1 METIDST
8 ISILDKITIIFATIT
23 MVTVLWNWFKNIKSN
38 DKIVIYFQTQTTTV
52 LLENISI
59 IRKHITRSEVLGIL
73 GVVQKN
79 SKERYNIAYLSQTR
93 FFNDLYEIQIGKSNK
108 LVIEITD
115 EELEQFDVSNQ
126 ER

>member
-8 ISILDKITIIFATIT
+8 ISILDKITIVFATIT

-93 FFNDLYEIQIGKSNK
+93 FFDDLYEIQIGKSDK

-115 EELEQFDVSNQ
+115 EELEQFGGSNQ
-126 ER
+126 

>member
-1 METIDST
+1 MEAIDST
-8 ISILDKITIIFATIT
+8 ISILDKITIVFATIT
-23 MVTVLWNWFKNIKSN
+23 MVTVLWNWFKNRKFN
-38 DKIVIYFQTQTTTV
+38 DKIVLCFKTQAETI
-52 LLENISI
+52 LLKNISI

-93 FFNDLYEIQIGKSNK
+93 FFDDLYEIQIGKSDK

-115 EELEQFDVSNQ
+115 EELEQFDINV
-126 ER
+126 

>member
-8 ISILDKITIIFATIT
+8 ISILDKITIVFATIT
-23 MVTVLWNWFKNIKSN
+23 MVTVLWNWFKNRKSN

-93 FFNDLYEIQIGKSNK
+93 FFDDLYEIQIGKSDK

-115 EELEQFDVSNQ
+115 KELEQFDVSNQ
-126 ER
+126 

>member
-8 ISILDKITIIFATIT
+8 ISILDKITIVFATIT
-23 MVTVLWNWFKNIKSN
+23 MVTVLWNWFKNRKSN

-93 FFNDLYEIQIGKSNK
+93 FFDDLYEIQIGKSDK
-108 LVIEITD
+108 LIIEITD
-115 EELEQFDVSNQ
+115 EELEQFGINK
-126 ER
+126 

>member
-1 METIDST
+1 MKHFLPST
-8 ISILDKITIIFATIT
+8 YSSNF
-23 MVTVLWNWFKNIKSN
+23 IKQSDPIYN

-93 FFNDLYEIQIGKSNK
+93 FFDDLYEIQIGKSDK
-108 LVIEITD
+108 LIMEITD
-115 EELEQFDVSNQ
+115 EELEQFDITK
-126 ER
+126 

>member
-8 ISILDKITIIFATIT
+8 ISILDKITIVFATIT
-23 MVTVLWNWFKNIKSN
+23 MVTVLWNWFKNRKSN

-93 FFNDLYEIQIGKSNK
+93 FFDDLYEIQIGKNDK
-108 LVIEITD
+108 LIIEITD
-115 EELEQFDVSNQ
+115 EELEQFGIN
-126 ER
+126 R

>member
-8 ISILDKITIIFATIT
+8 ISILDKITIVFATIT
-23 MVTVLWNWFKNIKSN
+23 MITVLWNWVKNRKSN
-38 DKIVIYFQTQTTTV
+38 DKIKIYFQTKTTTV

-79 SKERYNIAYLSQTR
+79 SKERYDIAYLSETS
-93 FFNDLYEIQIGKSNK
+93 FFDDLYEIQIGKSDK
-108 LVIEITD
+108 LIIEITD
-115 EELEQFDVSNQ
+115 EELKQFGVNNI
-126 ER
+126 

>member
-8 ISILDKITIIFATIT
+8 ISILDKITIVFATIT

-93 FFNDLYEIQIGKSNK
+93 FFDDLYEIQIGKSDK

-115 EELEQFDVSNQ
+115 KELEQFDVSNQ
-126 ER
+126 

>member
-1 METIDST
+1 MEIIESI
-8 ISILDKITIIFATIT
+8 ISILDIITIFFATIT
-23 MVTVLWNWFKNIKSN
+23 MLAVLWNWYKNKKSN
-38 DKIVIYFQTQTTTV
+38 DKIVIYFQTQTETI
-52 LLENISI
+52 LLKNISI

-93 FFNDLYEIQIGKSNK
+93 FFNDLYDIQTSKSDK

-115 EELEQFDVSNQ
+115 EELEQFDITK
-126 ER
+126 

>member
-8 ISILDKITIIFATIT
+8 ISILDKITIVFATIT
-23 MVTVLWNWFKNIKSN
+23 MVTVLWNWFKNRKSN

-93 FFNDLYEIQIGKSNK
+93 FFDDLYEIQIGKSDK

-115 EELEQFDVSNQ
+115 EELEQFGGSNQ
-126 ER
+126 

>member
-8 ISILDKITIIFATIT
+8 ISILDKITIVFATIT
-23 MVTVLWNWFKNIKSN
+23 MVTVLWSWFKNRKSN
-38 DKIVIYFQTQTTTV
+38 DKIAIHFKTQTITV

-79 SKERYNIAYLSQTR
+79 SKERYNIAYLSQAR
-93 FFNDLYEIQIGKSNK
+93 FFDDLYEIQIGKSDK

-115 EELEQFDVSNQ
+115 EELEQFGVSNQ
-126 ER
+126 

>member
-8 ISILDKITIIFATIT
+8 ISILDKITIVFATIT

-38 DKIVIYFQTQTTTV
+38 DKIVIYFQTQTITV

-93 FFNDLYEIQIGKSNK
+93 FFDDLYEIQIGKSDK